1 MKKQRK
7 VSIWRARAT
16 LSFRRSWTSWSLAK
30 TQRRGVKEQLRLRLL
45 QAMVDSQLLLVKEL
59 ELREERLY
67 QQAQELRASQLYRLK
82 QEPLPPAPITDREL
96 RELGR

>member
-1 MKKQRK
+1 
-7 VSIWRARAT
+7 
-16 LSFRRSWTSWSLAK
+16 
-30 TQRRGVKEQLRLRLL
+30 
-45 QAMVDSQLLLVKEL
+45 MVDSQLLLVKEL